1 MIRIDMA
8 IKHLSDLL
16 MDEIT
21 PNCSDEEFLNVYKP
35 FLKMWAA
42 RNNMNNNK
50 YKDYE
55 LAKFDDICRRILAK
69 TVQFQHVGN

>member
-16 MDEIT
+16 MEEIT
-21 PNCSDEEFLNVYKP
+21 PNCSDEEFLKAYKP

-50 YKDYE
+50 YKDN
-55 LAKFDDICRRILAK
+55 KFDDICRRVLAK

>member
-16 MDEIT
+16 MEEIT
-21 PNCSDEEFLNVYKP
+21 PNCSDEEFLKVYKP

-42 RNNMNNNK
+42 RTNMNNKK
-50 YKDYE
+50 YKDNKHVE
-55 LAKFDDICRRILAK
+55 FDEICRRLLAK